1 MHGLKGGRWRSGSHG
16 EPDDAHPPG
25 NQAGLSPTTY
35 RVPTNQRPT
44 SLRRPLLSRRATATS
59 RDGSSCAAGF
69 ASPVT
74 LAWFVDSGPS
84 FAALIAPHIT

>member
-44 SLRRPLLSRRATATS
+44 SLLTGRPVAKLAEQGRDRTRAFWTGGR
-59 RDGSSCAAGF
+59 RDGCG
-69 ASPVT
+69 
-74 LAWFVDSGPS
+74 
-84 FAALIAPHIT
+84 HR